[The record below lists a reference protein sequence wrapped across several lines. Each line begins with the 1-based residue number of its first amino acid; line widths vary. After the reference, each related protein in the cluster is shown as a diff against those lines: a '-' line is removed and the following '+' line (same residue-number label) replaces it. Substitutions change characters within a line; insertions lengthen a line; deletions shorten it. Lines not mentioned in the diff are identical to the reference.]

1 MNNPWAMLACYVV
14 SGLGTCGLLWW
25 ILEKQYATFR
35 EDHRDTR
42 VFTAAAIEALRDIK
56 NSCDRC
62 HLATIATVK
71 AEMGSVA
78 DKIVTSMRVEHELT
92 RSGTRDIVA
101 AIGREEDRTVEALT
115 GVRQV
120 VDLSYDLLKQRD
132 ASPPVGGTGSAVRD
146 SAAAGK

>member
-1 MNNPWAMLACYVV
+1 MLIGYVV
-14 SGLGTCGLLWW
+14 VGIGMCWLLKRV
-25 ILEKQYATFR
+25 LEKQYATFR

-71 AEMGSVA
+71 VEMGSVA
-78 DKIVTSMRVEHELT
+78 DKIVTSMRTEHELT
-92 RSGTRDIVA
+92 RSGTREIVE
-101 AIGREEDRTVEALT
+101 AIGREEDRTIEALT

-120 VDLSYDLLKQRD
+120 VDLSYDLLKQHK
-132 ASPPVGGTGSAVRD
+132 APPVGGTGSAVRD
-146 SAAAGK
+146 SVAK

>member
-1 MNNPWAMLACYVV
+1 MNNGWAMLAGYVV
-14 SGLGTCGLLWW
+14 AGLATCGLLWR

-62 HLATIATVK
+62 HLATVATVK
-71 AEMGSVA
+71 AEMGSMA
-78 DKIVTSMRVEHELT
+78 DKIVSSMRTEHQLT
-92 RSGTRDIVA
+92 RSGTREIVE
-101 AIGREEDRTVEALT
+101 AIGREEDRTVEALV

-120 VDLSYDLLKQRD
+120 VDLSYELLKQHK
-132 ASPPVGGTGSAVRD
+132 PLPVGGTGSQVKG
-146 SAAAGK
+146 SVGK